1 MWDHR
6 RSPWAGAGSADDP
19 APDAA
24 GADSSNDV
32 RPETRAGWRPDMEG
46 FHVRVRT
53 YHGVDISFP
62 MDSYS
67 KVRDLKKRLEYYAG
81 LWWTEMELHAVGT
94 PTYGI
99 RGGLPD
105 NMPLALLGCGHPDRV
120 RVFNFR
126 LWRKKRWENQTW
138 WGAAPGDGPDRWEA
152 DGVDT
157 SAIEADPLL
166 PWQETADP
174 WQFPKA
180 SAPPQAKAGA
190 PTQEDEVPKADSVA

>member
-6 RSPWAGAGSADDP
+6 LSPWESAGSANDP

-24 GADSSNDV
+24 GADSSNEV

-46 FHVRVRT
+46 FHVRVRM

-62 MDSYS
+62 IDSYS
-67 KVRDLKKRLEYYAG
+67 KVGDLKKRLEYYAG
-81 LWWTEMELHAVGT
+81 LWWTDMELHAVGT

-126 LWRKKRWENQTW
+126 LLRKKRWENQTW
-138 WGAAPGDGPDRWEA
+138 WGEAPGDGPDRWEA

-157 SAIEADPLL
+157 SAIEADPVS
-166 PWQETADP
+166 WQEAADP
-174 WQFPKA
+174 
-180 SAPPQAKAGA
+180 A
-190 PTQEDEVPKADSVA
+190 PTQEHIADCEGMPQAS